1 MPPSRLLGALVVA
14 CLCSGSSSFSWNVAS
29 SNNRWAPSSHPAS
42 TGCRH
47 LHPLRTA
54 PTTVVVQSSPFGLG
68 DDDEEDPADFLSEQE
83 RLKLERESDL
93 TPEPIAVQSSPFG
106 LADNDEEDP
115 ADFLSDLER
124 LKLERASEFVV
135 SPWVRSTILIIGS
148 PRQNI
153 APRPPP
159 HLSPSSSS
167 IILGRRLIRWRDR
180 RRRGC
185 TH

>member
-1 MPPSRLLGALVVA
+1 MPPSRLLGTLVVA
-14 CLCSGSSSFSWNVAS
+14 CLCSGSSSFSWNAAS

-124 LKLERASEFVV
+124 LVPAPNPFPKRHRTKKRPVSAPGSQRRHGTSSKPSRGQMIIDNPESEVQ
-135 SPWVRSTILIIGS
+135 SA
-148 PRQNI
+148 I
-153 APRPPP
+153 AD
-159 HLSPSSSS
+159 
-167 IILGRRLIRWRDR
+167 ILG
-180 RRRGC
+180 
-185 TH
+185 